1 MRTDSPEHSEG
12 PLPIPR
18 QLPGDVRGFVN
29 RSTELRRL
37 NAVLTGDSDE
47 PRVVSI
53 HVITGMAGVGKTSLA
68 LHWAHQVWESFPGG
82 QLYTNLRGY
91 DPGFP
96 VTPLEAL
103 NGFLMALQMP
113 AGAIPTDVESAA
125 ALYRSLLAG
134 RQMLVI
140 LDNAATVE
148 QVRPLLPGTAGCL
161 VLVTSRS
168 QLSGLAVRDGARRL
182 TLRTLPEPEAV
193 TLLRTVTAAYREG
206 DDSDKLVELAG
217 LCARLPLALRIAA
230 ERAASHPFMRLD
242 DLIEDL
248 RDESALWKALSLESD
263 GEAEAVRTVF
273 AWSYRALP
281 ADAARLFRLLGL
293 HPGPEFG
300 SSAVAALAAV
310 STSKARHLLD
320 VLVGAHLLEQRA
332 PDRYEFHDLL
342 RAYAADQA
350 QQDETAGDRVAA
362 VQRVLEWYLHSA
374 DAAQT
379 LIHSNSLH
387 PPLGVPV
394 EGIRPMRFSN
404 YQDALHWY
412 VQERPNLLA
421 SARVAENAGFDQVAW
436 QLPAVL
442 RNVHATRNDFAEW
455 LAMGQI
461 GLQAARRLGDRVA
474 QGELLDSLGMACRQ
488 SYRLAQ
494 GLAYFQ
500 EAVAIQRELGDREKE
515 GRALNG
521 MGLVFFECRRLDEA
535 AACFEK
541 ALSAFR
547 EVGTGT
553 IGEAYELLNL
563 AEVNYELGRLDEAE
577 IGASQA
583 LTMHQ
588 QSQELTGQWDSLRLL
603 SAVQRE
609 RGELH
614 EALRSAQSVVD
625 AAVDHRDCM
634 WEGWLLL
641 ELGKAQQANSQLPN
655 ALMSY
660 QRASVVQRQLGDRRR
675 EALAWNGAGEV
686 YRQLGRFEEAAHF
699 HQMAA
704 AAHRELDDSW
714 HLAVALDGLA
724 DALHHAGEEEAAQRH
739 WAEALQLLATFNDP
753 RATAMRARISSEA
766 PEPT

>member
-263 GEAEAVRTVF
+263 GEKGSVGFSRS
-273 AWSYRALP
+273 WYRYNW
-281 ADAARLFRLLGL
+281 G
-293 HPGPEFG
+293 
-300 SSAVAALAAV
+300 
-310 STSKARHLLD
+310 
-320 VLVGAHLLEQRA
+320 
-332 PDRYEFHDLL
+332 
-342 RAYAADQA
+342 
-350 QQDETAGDRVAA
+350 
-362 VQRVLEWYLHSA
+362 
-374 DAAQT
+374 
-379 LIHSNSLH
+379 
-387 PPLGVPV
+387 GV
-394 EGIRPMRFSN
+394 
-404 YQDALHWY
+404 
-412 VQERPNLLA
+412 
-421 SARVAENAGFDQVAW
+421 
-436 QLPAVL
+436 
-442 RNVHATRNDFAEW
+442 
-455 LAMGQI
+455 
-461 GLQAARRLGDRVA
+461 
-474 QGELLDSLGMACRQ
+474 
-488 SYRLAQ
+488 
-494 GLAYFQ
+494 
-500 EAVAIQRELGDREKE
+500 
-515 GRALNG
+515 
-521 MGLVFFECRRLDEA
+521 
-535 AACFEK
+535 
-541 ALSAFR
+541 
-547 EVGTGT
+547 
-553 IGEAYELLNL
+553 
-563 AEVNYELGRLDEAE
+563 
-577 IGASQA
+577 
-583 LTMHQ
+583 
-588 QSQELTGQWDSLRLL
+588 
-603 SAVQRE
+603 
-609 RGELH
+609 
-614 EALRSAQSVVD
+614 
-625 AAVDHRDCM
+625 
-634 WEGWLLL
+634 
-641 ELGKAQQANSQLPN
+641 
-655 ALMSY
+655 
-660 QRASVVQRQLGDRRR
+660 
-675 EALAWNGAGEV
+675 
-686 YRQLGRFEEAAHF
+686 
-699 HQMAA
+699 
-704 AAHRELDDSW
+704 
-714 HLAVALDGLA
+714 
-724 DALHHAGEEEAAQRH
+724 
-739 WAEALQLLATFNDP
+739 
-753 RATAMRARISSEA
+753 
-766 PEPT
+766 